1 MTSTL
6 VPIADALAYL
16 ADVDED
22 DEAAV
27 ALLTQ
32 LVDDVEATFLAQC
45 GRPEQAFGAAES
57 GREEV
62 YDGNGQATLYLERN
76 IEALTSVKLGYD
88 SSDPDETLDVA
99 DQTEL
104 NWRAGDNRLVRLDGG
119 VFGCIGQPNFV
130 EVTYD
135 AAAEL
140 PRDAALAITNA
151 VATIW
156 RKLGS
161 EGVVSERTGPYEAQY
176 AEFLGGNGSI
186 TTGDPIWRAAIA
198 NHRVVRV

>member
-32 LVDDVEATFLAQC
+32 LVDDVEATFLARC
-45 GRPEQAFGAAES
+45 GRAERPFGAAES

-76 IEALTSVKLGYD
+76 ITTLTSVKLGYD

-119 VFGCIGQPNFV
+119 VFGCIGQPNVV

-140 PRDAALAITNA
+140 PRDAALAVTHG

-161 EGVVSERTGPYEAQY
+161 EGLRAERVGPYDDQY
-176 AEFLGGNGSI
+176 AELLE
-186 TTGDPIWRAAIA
+186 GDPIWMAAVEH
-198 NHRVVRV
+198 HRVVRV